1 VTWSTPYVY
10 HTPVMADTVTAFLLE
25 RPGTF
30 YIDATV
36 GTGGHTEALCVAG
49 GDRITVLGIDR
60 DRSALEV
67 ARSRLAPF
75 GNRVS
80 LVCGNF
86 RDVAELVDTEGC
98 DGFMLDL
105 GLSSFQLS
113 DANRGFSYQQDG
125 PLDMAMG
132 KDARSVRD
140 LLATASVE
148 EIGRILA
155 EYGEVKRNRAVARA
169 VVGARERKRIE
180 RTRELRAVVER
191 VIPQRGSMAAL
202 SRIFQ
207 AFRIWA
213 NGEMENLRGVL
224 PDALDLLRPGGR
236 LVVISYHSLEDRIV
250 KRFFRREERGC
261 ICPPDF
267 PECKCGRM
275 PRLTVLT
282 PKPVLPSAREVEGNP
297 RARSARLRAAAK
309 IV

>member
-1 VTWSTPYVY
+1 MY
-10 HTPVMADTVTAFLLE
+10 HTPVMTDIVTAFLLE
-25 RPGTF
+25 KPGSC

-36 GTGGHTEALCVAG
+36 GTGGHTEALCAAG
-49 GDRITVLGIDR
+49 GDRITVTGIDR
-60 DRSALEV
+60 DRSALEK

-75 GNRVS
+75 GARVT

-86 RDVAELVDTEGC
+86 RDARELVGNRGC

-113 DANRGFSYQQDG
+113 DTTRGFSYLQDG

-132 KDARSVRD
+132 EDGRSVRN
-140 LLATASVE
+140 LLATAGE
-148 EIGRILA
+148 REIGRILK
-155 EYGEVKRNRAVARA
+155 EYGEVKRSRAVAR
-169 VVGARERKRIE
+169 VVVKARERKRIE
-180 RTRELRAVVER
+180 RTHELRAVVEM
-191 VIPQRGSMAAL
+191 VIPQRGKMAVL

-213 NGEMENLRGVL
+213 NEELDNLRAVL

-261 ICPPDF
+261 ICPPDI
-267 PECKCGRM
+267 PECRCGRM

-282 PKPVLPSAREVEGNP
+282 PKPVFPSAREVEGNP
-297 RARSARLRAAAK
+297 RARSARLRVAEK
-309 IV
+309 IA